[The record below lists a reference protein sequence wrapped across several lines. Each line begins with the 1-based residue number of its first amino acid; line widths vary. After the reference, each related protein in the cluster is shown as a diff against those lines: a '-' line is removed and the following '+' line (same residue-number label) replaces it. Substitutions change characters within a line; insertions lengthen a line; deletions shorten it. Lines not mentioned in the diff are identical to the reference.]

1 MSNDELVLKLNGL
14 RDSID
19 NVDEQILALL
29 QARALLAKQVGELK
43 QQGSWTFHVP
53 ERERNI
59 VERLRTKNHDSLFP
73 GDSVGAVY
81 REIMSA
87 CLRLESPI
95 TVSYLGPGTSFSY
108 LALRKAFGASAL
120 AVPERSI
127 ESVYDSIENE
137 RTDYAVVPI
146 ENSFEGT
153 VNNSMQRMLKT
164 GAQVHGE
171 IFLPICHNL
180 TSRATKLS
188 EVTKVYSHPQALG
201 QCRIWLTE
209 HLPQAELLETLSTA
223 QACAEVT
230 NKPWCAAISN
240 IPAALENGLSVLVPN
255 IHDRQENE
263 TRFLVLTRQAKLAK
277 RPSDKTTVVFS
288 VANTHGQLAK
298 VLNVFDCH
306 GVNLLKLE
314 SVPSREST
322 WGAFF
327 WLDISGSDSL
337 LPVAAAL
344 TEVSQHC
351 EVFRLVGSYSRL
363 G

>member
-1 MSNDELVLKLNGL
+1 MSNDLLVQKLNAL
-14 RDSID
+14 RDNID

-29 QARALLAKQVGELK
+29 QSRAQLAKNVGELK
-43 QQGSWTFHVP
+43 QQGAWAFHVP
-53 ERERNI
+53 ERERKI
-59 VERLRTKNHDSLFP
+59 VERLRNLNSTHLFP
-73 GDSVGAVY
+73 SESVGAVY

-127 ESVYDSIENE
+127 ESVYDAIENE

-164 GAQVHGE
+164 NTQVHGE

-180 TSRATKLS
+180 TSRAAKLS
-188 EVTKVYSHPQALG
+188 EITKVYSHPQALG
-201 QCRIWLTE
+201 QCRMWLTE

-230 NKPWCAAISN
+230 DKPWCAAISN

-263 TRFLVLTRQAKLAK
+263 TRFLVLTREAKLAK
-277 RPSDKTTVVFS
+277 RSTDKTTVVFS

-298 VLNVFDCH
+298 VLYIFGAN

-327 WLDISGSDSL
+327 WLDISGSDE
-337 LPVAAAL
+337 LPAVAAAL
-344 TEVSQHC
+344 AEVRTHC
-351 EVFRLVGSYSRL
+351 EVFRLVGSYSEL